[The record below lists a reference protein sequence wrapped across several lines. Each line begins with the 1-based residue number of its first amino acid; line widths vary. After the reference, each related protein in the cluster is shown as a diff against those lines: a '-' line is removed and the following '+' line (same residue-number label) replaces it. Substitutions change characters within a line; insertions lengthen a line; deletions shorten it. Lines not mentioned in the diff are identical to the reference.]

1 MSTTKKHIKM
11 LKNYIKIAWKV
22 LQRRKFFTFVSLFG
36 ISFTLMVLMVI
47 VAFMDH
53 LLSPSY
59 PEIKRDKTLYISG
72 ARFENPENG
81 SMWNG
86 PPGFY
91 LVKNY
96 ITKMKTPKNI
106 GFYSMGF
113 DMVNAYAED
122 SKKLDLA
129 LKKTDA
135 NFWDITDFK
144 FLEGKPFNQQHITEG
159 TMVAVINE
167 ATRDGYFGKG
177 VASVGKYLEVGTNKY
192 RIMGV
197 VENVPLTQIAT
208 MGDIYVPY
216 STSAATLK
224 STNIIGGYGV
234 LLLAASKADFPAIQ
248 AEYQTIV
255 NKVEIPKGHTIFISK
270 ASTYVDAFAID
281 TIGENFPVNPL
292 YLLVGIFAFLFML
305 LPTVNL
311 VNLNITRI
319 MERSSEIG
327 VRKAFGASSSRLLG
341 QFIVENLMIT
351 LIGGLIGIGMTWLV
365 INWLNGSGFIPY
377 LNLKINLRVLW
388 GSLIVCL
395 IFGLLSGVLP
405 AYRMS
410 KVHVVKALK
419 TGEG

>member
-1 MSTTKKHIKM
+1 M

-22 LQRRKFFTFVSLFG
+22 LQRRKFFTFISLFG
-36 ISFTLMVLMVI
+36 ISFTLMILMVI

-53 LLSPSY
+53 LLSPTY
-59 PEIKRDKTLYISG
+59 PELKRDRTLYISG
-72 ARFENPENG
+72 ARFENPETQ

-86 PPGFY
+86 PPGFHLIDKY
-91 LVKNY
+91 V
-96 ITKMKTPKNI
+96 TKMKTPQKI

-122 SKKLDLA
+122 SKKLGLS

-135 NFWDITDFK
+135 NFWDITDFQ
-144 FLEGKPFNQQHITEG
+144 FLEGKPFNQQHEADG

-177 VASVGKYLEVGTNKY
+177 AEATGKYLEVGTDKY
-192 RIMGV
+192 RIIGV
-197 VENVPLTQIAT
+197 VKNVPSLQIAT
-208 MGDIYVPY
+208 MGDVYVPY

-224 STNIIGGYGV
+224 STNIIGGYGA
-234 LLLAASKADFPAIQ
+234 LLLANSKADFPTIQ

-255 NKVEIPKGHTIFISK
+255 KQVEIPKGHTVFISK
-270 ASTYVDAFAID
+270 ASTYADSFAMD

-292 YLLVGIFAFLFML
+292 YLLVSIFAFLFML

-341 QFIVENLMIT
+341 QFIVENILIT

-365 INWLNGSGFIPY
+365 INWLNESGFIPY
-377 LNLKINLRVLW
+377 LDLKINLRVLW

-410 KVHVVKALK
+410 KVHVVQALK
-419 TGEG
+419 SGER

>member
-1 MSTTKKHIKM
+1 M

-53 LLSPSY
+53 LLSPTY
-59 PEIKRDKTLYISG
+59 PELKRDRTLYVSG

-91 LVKNY
+91 LINNY
-96 ITKMKTPKNI
+96 ITKLKTPNKI

-113 DMVNAYAED
+113 DMVNAYAKD
-122 SKKLDLA
+122 SKKLELS

-135 NFWDITDFK
+135 NFWEITDFD
-144 FLEGKPFNQQHITEG
+144 FLEGKPFNQQHVDEG
-159 TMVAVINE
+159 TMVVVINE
-167 ATRDGYFGKG
+167 ATKNGYFGENVK
-177 VASVGKYLEVGTNKY
+177 AVGKYIEVGADKY
-192 RIMGV
+192 RVIGV
-197 VENVPLTQIAT
+197 VKNVPLTQIAT
-208 MGDIYVPY
+208 MGDLYTPY

-234 LLLAASKADFPAIQ
+234 LLLANSKADFPAIQ
-248 AEYQTIV
+248 AEYQTI
-255 NKVEIPKGHTIFISK
+255 IPQVAIPEGHTVFISK
-270 ASTYVDAFAID
+270 ASTYADSFAMD

-292 YLLVGIFAFLFML
+292 YLLVSIFAFLFML

-351 LIGGLIGIGMTWLV
+351 LIGGLIGILMTWV
-365 INWLNGSGFIPY
+365 VLNALNNSGFIPY
-377 LNLKINLRVLW
+377 LDLKINLRVLW
-388 GSLIVCL
+388 GSLIVCV

-410 KVHVVKALK
+410 KIPVVNALK
-419 TGEG
+419 AGG

>member
-1 MSTTKKHIKM
+1 M

-53 LLSPSY
+53 LLSPTY
-59 PEIKRDKTLYISG
+59 PELKRDRTLYISG
-72 ARFENPENG
+72 ARFENPETQ

-91 LVKNY
+91 LINKYV
-96 ITKMKTPKNI
+96 TKMKTPEKI

-122 SKKLDLA
+122 NKKLELT

-135 NFWDITDFK
+135 NFWDITDFQ
-144 FLEGKPFNQQHITEG
+144 FLEGKPFNQQHEADG
-159 TMVAVINE
+159 KMVAVINE
-167 ATRDGYFGKG
+167 ATRDGYFGEG
-177 VASVGKYLEVGTNKY
+177 VAATGKYLEVGTNKY
-192 RIMGV
+192 RIIGV
-197 VENVPLTQIAT
+197 VKNVPSLQIAT
-208 MGDIYVPY
+208 MGDVYVPY

-224 STNIIGGYGV
+224 STNIIGGYGA
-234 LLLAASKADFPAIQ
+234 LLLANSKSDFSAIQ
-248 AEYQTIV
+248 AEYQTITEQ
-255 NKVEIPKGHTIFISK
+255 VEIPKGHTIFISK
-270 ASTYVDAFAID
+270 ASTYADSFAMD

-327 VRKAFGASSSRLLG
+327 VRKAFGASSTRLLG
-341 QFIVENLMIT
+341 QFLVENIMIT
-351 LIGGLIGIGMTWLV
+351 LIGGLIGIGLTWLV
-365 INWLNGSGFIPY
+365 ITWLNGSGFIPY
-377 LNLKINLRVLW
+377 LDLKINLRVLW

-410 KVHVVKALK
+410 KVQVVNALK
-419 TGEG
+419 AGEA

>member
-1 MSTTKKHIKM
+1 M

-53 LLSPSY
+53 LLSPTY
-59 PEIKRDKTLYISG
+59 PELKRDRTLYISG
-72 ARFENPENG
+72 ARFENPSTQ

-91 LVKNY
+91 LVNNY
-96 ITKMKTPKNI
+96 ITKMKTPSKI

-122 SKKLDLA
+122 SKKLELA

-135 NFWDITDFK
+135 NFWEITDFE
-144 FLEGKPFNQQHITEG
+144 FLEGKSYDPSHIAGGTKVAIINQ
-159 TMVAVINE
+159 
-167 ATRDGYFGKG
+167 ATKEGYFGETTT
-177 VASVGKYLEVGTNKY
+177 AVGKYLEIGTDKY
-192 RIMGV
+192 QVLGV
-197 VENVPLTQIAT
+197 VKNVPLTQIAT
-208 MGDIYVPY
+208 TADVYVPY

-224 STNIIGGYGV
+224 RTDIIGGYGAM
-234 LLLAASKADFPAIQ
+234 LLAGSKADFSAIQ
-248 AEYQTIV
+248 EEYQGIV
-255 NKVEIPKGHTIFISK
+255 NRIEKPENFTEFISR
-270 ASTYVDAFAID
+270 ASTYADSFAID
-281 TIGENFPVNPL
+281 TIGENFPINPL
-292 YLLVGIFAFLFML
+292 YLLVSIFAFLFML

-327 VRKAFGASSSRLLG
+327 VRKAFGASSNRLVG
-341 QFIVENLMIT
+341 QFLVENLMIT
-351 LIGGLIGIGMTWLV
+351 LIGGIIGILMTWCVL
-365 INWLNGSGFIPY
+365 NWLNSSGFIPY
-377 LNLKINLRVLW
+377 LDLKINLRVLW
-388 GSLIVCL
+388 GSLIVCV

-405 AYRMS
+405 ALRMS
-410 KVHVVKALK
+410 KIPVVNALK
-419 TGEG
+419 ARGQ

>member
-1 MSTTKKHIKM
+1 M

-53 LLSPSY
+53 LLSPTY
-59 PEIKRDKTLYISG
+59 PELKRDRTLYISG
-72 ARFENPENG
+72 ARFENPETQ

-91 LVKNY
+91 LINNY
-96 ITKMKTPKNI
+96 ITKMKTPEKI

-113 DMVNAYAED
+113 DAVNAYAED
-122 SKKLDLA
+122 SKKLDLT

-135 NFWDITDFK
+135 NFWDITDFQ
-144 FLEGKPFNQQHITEG
+144 FLEGKPFNQTHVDGG
-159 TMVAVINE
+159 TMVAVINQ
-167 ATRDGYFGKG
+167 ATKDGYFGTE
-177 VASVGKYLEVGTNKY
+177 VQAVGKYLEVGMDKY
-192 RIMGV
+192 RIIGV
-197 VENVPLTQIAT
+197 VKNVPMTQIAT

-224 STNIIGGYGV
+224 STNIIGGYGA
-234 LLLAASKADFPAIQ
+234 LLLAKSKADFSAIQ
-248 AEYQTIV
+248 EEYQAAIV
-255 NKVEIPKGHTIFISK
+255 NQVEVPKDFTVLISR
-270 ASTYVDAFAID
+270 ASTYADSFAID
-281 TIGENFPVNPL
+281 TIGEDFPINPL
-292 YLLVGIFAFLFML
+292 YLLVSIFAFLFML

-327 VRKAFGASSSRLLG
+327 VRKAFGASANRLLG

-377 LNLKINLRVLW
+377 LDLKINLRVLW
-388 GSLIVCL
+388 GSLIVCV

-410 KVHVVKALK
+410 KMHVVKALK

>member
-1 MSTTKKHIKM
+1 M

-59 PEIKRDKTLYISG
+59 PELKRDRTLYISG
-72 ARFENPENG
+72 ARFENQETQ
-81 SMWNG
+81 STWNG

-91 LVKNY
+91 LIKEYV
-96 ITKMKTPKNI
+96 TKMKSPEKI

-113 DMVNAYAED
+113 DIVNAYAKD
-122 SKKLDLA
+122 HKKMEIG

-135 NFWDITDFK
+135 NFWEIADFN
-144 FLEGKPFNQQHITEG
+144 FLEGKPYNQQHVDEG
-159 TMVAVINE
+159 TMVVVINE
-167 ATRDGYFGKG
+167 ATKKGYFGEKEK
-177 VASVGKYLEVGTNKY
+177 VVGEYIEVGIYKY
-192 RIMGV
+192 RVIGV
-197 VENVPLTQIAT
+197 VQNVPLTQIAT
-208 MGDIYVPY
+208 TGDLYAPY
-216 STSAATLK
+216 STSAATMK
-224 STNIIGGYGV
+224 STNIVGGYGA
-234 LLLAASKADFPAIQ
+234 LLLAESKADFSAIQ
-248 AEYQTIV
+248 TEYQTVISQ
-255 NKVEIPKGHTIFISK
+255 VEIPKGYNEFISR
-270 ASTYVDAFAID
+270 ASTYADSFAID
-281 TIGENFPVNPL
+281 TIGEDFSVNPL
-292 YLLVGIFAFLFML
+292 YLLVGIFATLFML

-327 VRKAFGASSSRLLG
+327 VRKAFGASSNRLLG

-351 LIGGLIGIGMTWLV
+351 LIGGFIGIIMTWLV
-365 INWLNGSGFIPY
+365 ITWLNGSGFIPH
-377 LNLKINLRVLW
+377 LDLKINLRVLW
-388 GSLIVCL
+388 SSLLVCV

-410 KVHVVKALK
+410 KVPVVKALK
-419 TGEG
+419 AGER